1 MAFYAV
7 GVKAT
12 EKVYSAVVE
21 APSIGIGRG
30 IAGNM
35 QAKGKDILKGKI
47 AGLLNS
53 PTKLLVEAP
62 DEAAEVAQE
71 STRVDSP
78 ATPMSSRSV
87 ADKEDK
93 PPEDYFATLN
103 AIDLPGNV
111 DKNLKTLEDFIKKRN
126 VDVAYRNIE
135 ERGLNMDDRVHSLK
149 QNISNV
155 LFDFVRNSLFDK
167 DKLTVATMFTFKS
180 MVEEGELEQLYV
192 DVITRGREA
201 EDVPSPGDEVYK
213 WCSEAAWARV
223 KAIEE
228 DLERSETIYEGITE
242 KIATDVELWEE
253 WYNSPNPEMLDLP
266 NEFRVLAPVP
276 KLMLLRVLRPD
287 RLAQGLLNY
296 IKEKMGP
303 KFAYQPP
310 FQLERAMQHSTAQT
324 PVLFVLLPGVDPV
337 SWVEEY
343 GAKKGCTAAVG
354 KLTILSMGQGQEKAA
369 EAAIKKMNGANGW
382 VFLQNVHL
390 MDAWLPKLVEILDTM
405 KHKEDFRCFL
415 SSEAPANPLHSNL
428 PDGLLQLCHIITNEP
443 ASDLRSNMLRSWRCF
458 SQNRL
463 DASKKRYNFK
473 ACLFALCFF
482 HSALLGR
489 KRYGA
494 LGWSVSYGFNTGDL
508 MICADVLDSYL
519 NSDSKHLVPFDDL
532 RYIFSEIMYGGHITD
547 FFDRRINSSYLEPLF
562 TENLMRKG
570 EIFPGFLSPD
580 PNDLDYEAYETIIEK
595 DMPRESPLNYG
606 LHPNA
611 ELRILTADAEQLFQ
625 TMARLE
631 SSAMAVSGGAAEV
644 AQPNTAA
651 AAAADE
657 DRGTAT
663 TLVRD
668 QSIAE
673 TVQEMIRRI
682 PKQFDMKDIEERCS
696 PLVLEADGPYAVV
709 VIQECARMNL
719 LLHEMAVSLG
729 ELLKGVNGLLS
740 VSQAMEDL
748 QECLET
754 NVVPGRSPTH
764 ALSWER
770 LAWPSTKSLNAWFVD
785 MVARHQQLYLWSVT
799 LHLPYSV
806 WLPGLVNPI
815 SLLTAIKQVTARVT
829 KVPLDTLTLDTHVT
843 RMYRLADAVTLGV
856 YPENGILVH
865 GLFIEGARWTDD
877 SEGGGSAYQLGGIS
891 CAGHLMDSKPKQL
904 VTPMPVMY
912 VRAVEVQ
919 DTWTW
924 DCVGYLRNEADIYEC
939 PVYNTSA
946 RGSTF
951 VFLSTLKISTETPV
965 NKWVL
970 AGVALV
976 MQTDA

>member
-1 MAFYAV
+1 MQKIHPYYVYTLESFMAFYAV

-93 PPEDYFATLN
+93 PPEDYFATLS

-111 DKNLKTLEDFIKKRN
+111 DKNLKTLEEFIKKRN

-369 EAAIKKMNGANGW
+369 EAAIKKMNVPTAG
-382 VFLQNVHL
+382 
-390 MDAWLPKLVEILDTM
+390 
-405 KHKEDFRCFL
+405 
-415 SSEAPANPLHSNL
+415 SS
-428 PDGLLQLCHIITNEP
+428 CRT
-443 ASDLRSNMLRSWRCF
+443 C
-458 SQNRL
+458 
-463 DASKKRYNFK
+463 
-473 ACLFALCFF
+473 
-482 HSALLGR
+482 
-489 KRYGA
+489 
-494 LGWSVSYGFNTGDL
+494 T
-508 MICADVLDSYL
+508 
-519 NSDSKHLVPFDDL
+519 
-532 RYIFSEIMYGGHITD
+532 
-547 FFDRRINSSYLEPLF
+547 
-562 TENLMRKG
+562 
-570 EIFPGFLSPD
+570 
-580 PNDLDYEAYETIIEK
+580 
-595 DMPRESPLNYG
+595 
-606 LHPNA
+606 
-611 ELRILTADAEQLFQ
+611 
-625 TMARLE
+625 
-631 SSAMAVSGGAAEV
+631 
-644 AQPNTAA
+644 
-651 AAAADE
+651 
-657 DRGTAT
+657 
-663 TLVRD
+663 
-668 QSIAE
+668 
-673 TVQEMIRRI
+673 
-682 PKQFDMKDIEERCS
+682 
-696 PLVLEADGPYAVV
+696 
-709 VIQECARMNL
+709 
-719 LLHEMAVSLG
+719 
-729 ELLKGVNGLLS
+729 
-740 VSQAMEDL
+740 
-748 QECLET
+748 
-754 NVVPGRSPTH
+754 
-764 ALSWER
+764 
-770 LAWPSTKSLNAWFVD
+770 
-785 MVARHQQLYLWSVT
+785 
-799 LHLPYSV
+799 
-806 WLPGLVNPI
+806 
-815 SLLTAIKQVTARVT
+815 
-829 KVPLDTLTLDTHVT
+829 
-843 RMYRLADAVTLGV
+843 
-856 YPENGILVH
+856 
-865 GLFIEGARWTDD
+865 
-877 SEGGGSAYQLGGIS
+877 
-891 CAGHLMDSKPKQL
+891 
-904 VTPMPVMY
+904 
-912 VRAVEVQ
+912 
-919 DTWTW
+919 
-924 DCVGYLRNEADIYEC
+924 
-939 PVYNTSA
+939 
-946 RGSTF
+946 
-951 VFLSTLKISTETPV
+951 
-965 NKWVL
+965 
-970 AGVALV
+970 
-976 MQTDA
+976 